1 MGSPFYPNL
10 PQVLRL
16 LEENLAATPQ
26 ELGDARRECPEE
38 LAERHARV
46 LAATCGAAAALARL
60 AAAAAS
66 PADAELAAGVRALL
80 AAPAFTRGA
89 LGSKVAAVRRAGY
102 DAVTAAARAAP
113 ALLDAAALAAPVASA
128 VGERDAA
135 SHAAMWGALLSF
147 FRAAPDAWARVNL
160 QKAFF
165 PRLWALLRH
174 GCHGSAQA
182 SFPALLPL
190 LALLPAEALGAPL
203 FEATLRA
210 VWEGL
215 ASLPAGADRDAAV
228 AALQECIL
236 FALQRGPGA
245 GADEAA
251 RAVWEEVLRAAL
263 PGTVV
268 PAAAGGGELA
278 PAARGVLVGAAGRL
292 AEQPDAPAWRLN
304 ALLRLVG
311 DGAASV
317 VRAELAAEVP
327 ATAPFAAVAALAT
340 ELLASAGSAAA
351 RVGKFVARPLV
362 AAVLPAVR
370 AGGAPAAASSLLA
383 ALLAAFPDEAAG
395 AAGDSS
401 VSSAP
406 ASLVAL
412 RLHESASFTMASVL
426 VQLENVCSDAAQ
438 VAASCDLLASLLPQA
453 ADPAGKLADALRR
466 VLAGCGAAA
475 TAALVD
481 RVCSS
486 SALPLP
492 NWRSAALDALV
503 AELCGVAEALAAD
516 AARARL
522 ATRLLSCRL
531 LTAVGE
537 ATALR
542 ALAEQLHEGVGDAA
556 HAAALSVGAGA
567 LAAGVEEGPDAA
579 AARLDLLSAAFEVMA
594 REAAAS
600 AALDA
605 DRAGSDV
612 ESDAGA
618 ELGELQAAA
627 LAAWRAAAPAE
638 LLLRADEARRGEF
651 AGALLQAVDDALGTA
666 PQAAAAAAVAA
677 CARLALAACAGD
689 PALER
694 RVLRGLHGGG
704 ARPAFSLRVGEAA
717 GFGPFLAAFAPD
729 DAALAVALL
738 GADLPPAAG
747 AALLRHVAGDAAL
760 LRRAL
765 PAALGADGAALGPLL
780 CAAIAAPSGV
790 AEVAEFV
797 RASLGGADPG
807 AVAAAL
813 AVAAGP
819 LREGAPLLLRSRLP
833 ALALDLCER
842 AAVAAG
848 AAAEPLLAAVAA
860 AFPCRR
866 VAPPAAGA
874 APGAPAPVA
883 HARGAAVWY
892 RDAQGAWLATTVA
905 SVDLSVDPPSY
916 GVALPGLLRETEGA
930 RLVARREGAPPP
942 PPARAPAAH
951 SMADHGFECG
961 HAEREALLRLLRA
974 RAAAAPT
981 PAGGAVAM
989 AAAGYAWRLFANN
1002 DWGLVL
1008 DGALAALDAAGAAA
1022 AAAAAGAAAAA
1033 ADGAAAVAGA
1043 PFESRALALQFFAR
1057 LGHKGLLAGTGR
1069 AAAEAARVGTAAAA
1083 GAAAVAAHA
1092 GGALA
1097 PALQVLWQVWAAA
1110 PAVRTLPAVRW
1121 EEAQAAACAAAL
1133 AAFASCGALAAT
1145 ADAVGQGAA
1154 APLIAPAAAAAW
1166 EDLGALTLYALRT
1179 GDEAFLRG
1187 AVARADAA
1195 SGASGSDCIDALL
1208 ALALGAAAPPPLAA
1222 AAFEAFLLHPA
1233 LARALSAASAAAE
1246 DADAVEQAV
1255 AGGGDDDDA
1264 ALLERAGVRPELAAA
1279 LAALG
1284 RPAHLAAW
1292 ALLAAHL
1299 LQLPPDSAGRRLLV
1313 QVLKEARGLVPGAFV
1328 ALVPLLPL
1336 PAAPRGSPGL
1346 AAPPSPGAVA
1356 PPGGAEPGSA
1366 AAMLA
1371 AGAPA
1376 AWAGDAA
1383 AERAFAAEL
1392 YAALLRALPVPAR
1405 LWFGDLRDRAAA
1417 AALEG
1422 YTAAAVSP
1430 RLLAAEYA
1438 AADALAADGDRF
1450 DKFTVRAV
1458 PGSREIQARL
1468 EVEDGHALELAVRLP
1483 AALPLRPPEAV
1494 CRRSIGV
1501 AEARMGRWMLS
1512 IAAFLRNANGPAAGA
1527 VRQWK
1532 RNVEREFEGQEECLI
1547 CVSIVHPSTGQL
1559 PRLACRTCRKRFH
1572 GACLYK
1578 WFASSGKST
1587 CVHCQAPW

>member
-1 MGSPFYPNL
+1 
-10 PQVLRL
+10 VLRL

-26 ELGDARRECPEE
+26 ALGDARRECPEE
-38 LAERHARV
+38 LAERYARV

-60 AAAAAS
+60 AADAAS

-102 DAVTAAARAAP
+102 DAVAAVARAAP
-113 ALLDAAALAAPVASA
+113 ALLDAAALAAPVAGA

-203 FEATLRA
+203 FEAALRA
-210 VWEGL
+210 MWEGL
-215 ASLPAGADRDAAV
+215 ASQPAGADRDAAA
-228 AALQECIL
+228 AALQECLL

-245 GADEAA
+245 GAGNAA
-251 RAVWEEVLRAAL
+251 RAVWEEVLRVAL

-292 AEQPDAPAWRLN
+292 AEQRDAPAWRLD

-311 DGAASV
+311 DGAASA
-317 VRAELAAEVP
+317 VRVELAAEAP
-327 ATAPFAAVAALAT
+327 AAAPFDAAAALAT

-351 RVGKFVARPLV
+351 RVGEFVARPLA

-395 AAGDSS
+395 AAGDAGA
-401 VSSAP
+401 SSAP
-406 ASLVAL
+406 AALAAL

-426 VQLENVCSDAAQ
+426 AQLENARGDAAQ
-438 VAASCDLLASLLPQA
+438 LAASCDLLAALLPQA
-453 ADPAGKLADALRR
+453 ADPAGELADALRR

-475 TAALVD
+475 AAALVD

-503 AELCGVAEALAAD
+503 AELCGDAEALAAD

-522 ATRLLSCRL
+522 AACLLSCRL
-531 LTAVGE
+531 LTAAGE
-537 ATALR
+537 AAALR
-542 ALAEQLHEGVGDAA
+542 ALAEQLHEGGGDAA

-594 REAAAS
+594 CEAAAS

-605 DRAGSDV
+605 ELAGSDA

-618 ELGELQAAA
+618 EPGKLQAAA

-638 LLLRADEARRGEF
+638 LLLRANEARRGEF
-651 AGALLQAVDDALGTA
+651 AGSLLQAVDDALSTA
-666 PQAAAAAAVAA
+666 PPAAAAAAVAA

-704 ARPAFSLRVGEAA
+704 ARPVFSLRVGEAA
-717 GFGPFLAAFAPD
+717 GFGPLLAAFAPD
-729 DAALAVALL
+729 DAALAIALL

-765 PAALGADGAALGPLL
+765 PAALGADGAALGRLL
-780 CAAIAAPSGV
+780 RAAVAAPGGV

-842 AAVAAG
+842 AAAADG

-874 APGAPAPVA
+874 APGAPAPAV

-916 GVALPGLLRETEGA
+916 DVALPGGLRETEGA
-930 RLVARREGAPPP
+930 RLVARREGAPP

-981 PAGGAVAM
+981 SAGGAVAV
-989 AAAGYAWRLFANN
+989 AAAGYAWRLFAND

-1008 DGALAALDAAGAAA
+1008 DGALAALDAAAAAA
-1022 AAAAAGAAAAA
+1022 AAAAAGVAAAA
-1033 ADGAAAVAGA
+1033 ADAAAAVAGA
-1043 PFESRALALQFFAR
+1043 PFECRALALQFFAR

-1069 AAAEAARVGTAAAA
+1069 AAAEAARVGGAAAA

-1097 PALQVLWQVWAAA
+1097 PALQALWQVWAAA

-1133 AAFASCGALAAT
+1133 AAFASCGALAA
-1145 ADAVGQGAA
+1145 AVDAVGQGAA
-1154 APLIAPAAAAAW
+1154 AAPLLAPAAAAAW

-1195 SGASGSDCIDALL
+1195 AGAAGSDCIDALL

-1233 LARALSAASAAAE
+1233 LARALSAAAAAAE
-1246 DADAVEQAV
+1246 DADALEQAA

-1279 LAALG
+1279 LAAPG

-1313 QVLKEARGLVPGAFV
+1313 QVLKEARGLVPGAFD

-1336 PAAPRGSPGL
+1336 PAAPRGSPGP
-1346 AAPPSPGAVA
+1346 AAPPSPGAGA
-1356 PPGGAEPGSA
+1356 PPDGAEPGSA

-1438 AADALAADGDRF
+1438 AADALAAGGDRF
-1450 DKFTVRAV
+1450 DKFTVRAA
-1458 PGSREIQARL
+1458 PGSREIVARL